1 MVFATL
7 KRAVLCWLLGL
18 SLVVPV
24 VAQHGIYN
32 EDPMQKIPLGTEE
45 SVYRYREASGESFS
59 RTRVEPLHWWTGMA
73 ERQLEIMVYDRNV
86 RDLEPSVDYP
96 GITLL
101 KTTRLENP
109 NYLFLLF
116 DIAPATKAGSFF
128 IKLMDADGKESKT
141 YPYELKE
148 RDNKP
153 KAQGITA
160 ADFIYLIM
168 PDRFANGDKGND
180 KGKDMLQK
188 GTNRDKVFFRHGG
201 DLIGVMEHLDYLE
214 ELGATA
220 LWLNPVLENDQPY
233 ESYHG
238 YAVTDH
244 YQVDPRLGT
253 NQQYQQLVQLAH
265 ARGQKVIMDVIFNHT
280 GDQHWFI
287 KDLPATDWIHQ
298 WRDGYR
304 DISYRAPVHLDPYA
318 AQSDFQQV
326 TESWFDKHMPDLNQ
340 QHPQLAN
347 YLIQNSIWWTE
358 YSGQDGFRIDTYAY
372 CDQGFMSEWNRRML
386 QEYPKLGIFAETWVH
401 GTGVQSWFA
410 EGNRKDDHNSHLP
423 GVTDFQMYYALQE
436 ALTQAQ
442 GWTSGV
448 AKIYYT
454 LAQDYL
460 YQDPYRNVLFL
471 DNHDLGRIYGEIGED
486 LEKFKSAVSLLLTL
500 RGIPMLYYG
509 TEILMTGTGGAFA
522 EGGRRDFPGGFP
534 RDKED
539 KFKANDRTPEE
550 QEAFNCIKVLANY
563 RKGNTVLQTGQ
574 LTQYIPLDGI
584 YVFFRYNEE
593 KTVMVVYNSNETETT
608 LTTDR
613 FAERIGGATSGTN
626 LVTGQNIEEIA
637 TISLRAFE
645 TVVLELMD

>member
-1 MVFATL
+1 
-7 KRAVLCWLLGL
+7 
-18 SLVVPV
+18 
-24 VAQHGIYN
+24 
-32 EDPMQKIPLGTEE
+32 MQKIPLGTEE
-45 SVYRYREASGESFS
+45 SEYHYREASGESFS
-59 RTRVEPLHWWTGMA
+59 NARVEPPYWWVGMA
-73 ERQLEIMVYDRNV
+73 ERQLEILIYDRNV
-86 RDLEPSVDYP
+86 RDWEPSIDYP
-96 GITLL
+96 GITLV

-109 NYLFLLF
+109 NYLFLLLEVEPTTQVGTF
-116 DIAPATKAGSFF
+116 LIELKAP
-128 IKLMDADGKESKT
+128 DGKGDKT
-141 YPYELKE
+141 YPYELKA
-148 RDNKP
+148 RDNRP
-153 KAQGITA
+153 KAQGVTS

-180 KGKDMLQK
+180 KGKGMLQQ
-188 GTNRDKVFFRHGG
+188 GINRDKVFFRHGG

-244 YQVDPRLGT
+244 YAIDSRLGT
-253 NQQYQQLVQLAH
+253 NQQYQQLVNLAH

-280 GDQHWFI
+280 GDEHWFI

-298 WRDGYR
+298 WQDGYK

-318 AQSDFQQV
+318 AKSDFVQV

-386 QEYPKLGIFAETWVH
+386 KEYPDLGIFAETWVH

-410 EGNRKDDHNSHLP
+410 EGERSNSHDSHLP

-436 ALTQAQ
+436 ALTQTQ

-448 AKIYYT
+448 ARIYYT

-460 YQDPYRNVLFL
+460 YKDPYRNVLFL
-471 DNHDLGRIYGEIGED
+471 DNHDLGRIYGVIGED
-486 LEKFKSAVSLLLTL
+486 LEKFKSAISLLLTL
-500 RGIPMLYYG
+500 RGIPMIYYG
-509 TEILMTGTGGAFA
+509 TEILMTGTGGAFG

-539 KFKANDRTPEE
+539 KFKASDRTADE
-550 QEAFNCIKVLANY
+550 QAAFDCIKTLANY
-563 RKGNTVLQTGQ
+563 RKENPVLQSGQ
-574 LTQYIPLDGI
+574 LTQYIPANGI
-584 YVFFRYNEE
+584 YVFFRYDEE
-593 KTVMVVYNSNETETT
+593 KTVMIAFNSNETAAT
-608 LTTDR
+608 LSTDR
-613 FAERIGGATSGTN
+613 FAEQIKEAVSGTN
-626 LVTGQNIEEIA
+626 LVTGERIEEIA

-645 TVVLELMD
+645 TLVLELE